1 MNSFASFQSF
11 LDNTSLHGWGHL
23 GHRKGTKHDK
33 FIWLLT
39 IIGSSVAGVILLGKV
54 VREFQNATVK
64 MNLESSRV
72 DVAESVF
79 PQIVMKNSYR
89 IRS

>member
-1 MNSFASFQSF
+1 MVRVI
-11 LDNTSLHGWGHL
+11 LDTERGQNLTNL
-23 GHRKGTKHDK
+23 
-33 FIWLLT
+33 IWLLT